1 MSYFD
6 ERIKSLNL
14 SEADCHARL
23 GYELDAENYQTGDY
37 QFIRPSDIGIEIH
50 FFDINRNIIYYDE
63 VDPRNVRSGKEKLNR
78 KVYKITRLENPE
90 GDMKYKF
97 PAAVGETYPFIPVE
111 VCDKYKAG
119 EQIRILYLTEGAFKA
134 FKAAKH
140 GLDIIGLTSITHYK
154 QSDGTIYRDI
164 RRLIEKCK
172 VEVVCMLYD
181 ADCLDLSA
189 KDLATR
195 GDLSRRPNTFFNS
208 MKCIYDL
215 LNEYSL
221 DIYFTHILKEVEGAP
236 KGLDDLYCQF
246 VGNED
251 MITKDLLSLS
261 RCNDFSYKLN
271 LKTHFSKLRAYFGL
285 KSPTHFFNKHER
297 EICNTGESSFVFYGS
312 RYRIG
317 TDENTGEKTVTLE
330 MPADLN
336 KYFRCGDDYFE
347 LVPTPTPFGEMEEV
361 LTKRSVK
368 TITDD
373 FGKDAIKHIAKYKA
387 FVNIPSN
394 INYQRIINNCYNYY
408 NPISH
413 EITEGSWY
421 FTEMFLH
428 HIFGDYYDVG
438 IDYLTILFKEPTQIL
453 PVLCLVSEER
463 RTGKTTFLDWLTDIY
478 GENACVIGSEELKS
492 QFNGVFLRKLICGID
507 ETSLSDNREITERI
521 KFLSTAK
528 VIPIQTKGKDFVLVK
543 NFCKFI
549 MCSNKVDS
557 FIYSDSEEVRFFVLK
572 VPPFEGK
579 EITDIRKRMYDEI
592 PAFLHFLLNRNTTY
606 KKETRAWFAY
616 NLIRTDAF
624 DALCEKQKPRVQ
636 KIIETWISE
645 TMEDFELTELKM
657 TKNALIS
664 VLPELHK
671 YENQIN
677 DILKKMGCEKSDKTV
692 RFKIPVWSNDPLENE
707 LRMTSLDFNGRPFIY
722 RKSNNNNKEE

>member
-1 MSYFD
+1 MSYFED
-6 ERIKSLNL
+6 RIKRLHLTES
-14 SEADCHARL
+14 DCKDRL
-23 GYELDAENYQTGDY
+23 CYELDTVHFQTGEY
-37 QFIRPSDIGIEIH
+37 QYIRPSEKGIDIH
-50 FFDINRNIIYYDE
+50 FFDINKNIIYYDV
-63 VDPRNVRSGKEKLNR
+63 VDPKNVRPGKENLNR
-78 KVYKITRLENPE
+78 KEYKITRLENPD

-97 PAAVGETYPFIPVE
+97 PSGVGETYPFIPVE
-111 VCDKYKAG
+111 TCDKYKAG

-140 GLDIIGLTSITHYK
+140 GLDIVGLTSITHYK
-154 QSDGTIYRDI
+154 QSNGTIYRDI
-164 RRLIEKCK
+164 ARIIEKCK

-189 KDLATR
+189 KDLTTG
-195 GDLSRRPNTFFNS
+195 GDLCRRPNTFFNS
-208 MKCIYDL
+208 MTSIYNL
-215 LNEYSL
+215 LLEYGV
-221 DIYFTHILKEVEGAP
+221 DIYFTHILKDVEGSP

-246 VGNED
+246 EGNED
-251 MITKDLLSLS
+251 IITKDLLSLS
-261 RCNDFSYKLN
+261 RCNDFTYKLN
-271 LKTHFSKLRAYFGL
+271 LKTNFKRLKSYFGL
-285 KSPTHFFNKHER
+285 KNHQTFLQKHEQ
-297 EICNTGESSFVFYGS
+297 EIKNTGESSFVFYGS
-312 RYRIG
+312 RYRLS
-317 TDENTGEKTVTLE
+317 TDENTGETIASLE

-347 LVPTPTPFGEMEEV
+347 IVPTPTPFGEIEEV
-361 LTKRSVK
+361 LTKRSAK

-373 FGKDAIKHIAKYKA
+373 FGKDAIKHIKKYKS
-387 FVNIPSN
+387 FVNIPNN
-394 INYQRIINNCYNYY
+394 INYQRVINNCYNYY
-408 NPISH
+408 NPIEH
-413 EITEGSWY
+413 EIQEGGWY
-421 FTEMFLH
+421 FTEMFLR
-428 HIFGDYYDVG
+428 HIFGEYYEVG
-438 IDYLTILFKEPTQIL
+438 LDYLTILFKEPTQIL

-557 FIYSDSEEVRFFVLK
+557 FIYSDTEEVRFFVLK

-579 EITDIRKRMYDEI
+579 EITDIRKKMYDEI

-616 NLIRTDAF
+616 HLIRTDAF
-624 DALCEKQKPRVQ
+624 EALCEKQKPRVQ

-645 TMEDFELTELKM
+645 TMEDFELPELKM
-657 TKNALIS
+657 TKQALIS

-677 DILKKMGCEKSDKTV
+677 DTLKKIGCEKSDKTV
-692 RFKIPVWSNDPLENE
+692 RFKIPVWSNDPMENE
-707 LRMTSLDFNGRPFIY
+707 LRRTSLDFNGRPYIY
-722 RKSNNNNKEE
+722 KKQK